1 MSEMRGV
8 VPGLVTNVDD
18 PLHQGRVKV
27 TFPWLDAQH
36 ETDWVRVATLMAG
49 GQRGSFF
56 MPEPRDEVLVAFEHG
71 NPRVPY
77 VVGFL
82 WNGQDHPP
90 ADNVHDRK
98 LVSVNGHM
106 IRFIDATPVGGSKG
120 ALVIEDAHGN
130 RIVMSNGKITIAS
143 TGVLE
148 LRGATLTL
156 NGRVVAPNA
165 NPI

>member
-18 PLHQGRVKV
+18 PLHQGRIKV
-27 TFPWLDAQH
+27 TFPWLDAGH

-49 GQRGSFF
+49 NQRGSFF
-56 MPEPRDEVLVAFEHG
+56 MPEPQDEVLVAFEHG

-77 VVGFL
+77 VIGFL
-82 WNGQDHPP
+82 WNGHDHPP
-90 ADNVHDRK
+90 SDNVHDRK
-98 LVSVNGHM
+98 FMSVNGHS
-106 IRFIDATPVGGSKG
+106 IRFIDSTPAGGSKG

-130 RIVMSNGKITIAS
+130 RIVLSNGKITIAA

-148 LRGATLTL
+148 LRSATLTL
-156 NGRVVAPNA
+156 NGRVVAPNG

>member
-27 TFPWLDAQH
+27 TFPWLDGEH
-36 ETDWVRVATLMAG
+36 ETDWVRIATLMAG
-49 GQRGSFF
+49 NQRGSFF

-77 VVGFL
+77 VIGFL

-98 LVSVNGHM
+98 LVSVNGHT
-106 IRFIDATPVGGSKG
+106 IRFIDSTPVGGSKG
-120 ALVIEDAHGN
+120 ALIIEDAHGN
-130 RIVMSNGKITIAS
+130 RIVMSNGKITVAS